1 MSLNRLNTKSAN
13 VLENPLKKIYYYEIT
28 KLIGMK
34 HTYFGQLWAI
44 HKTYARI
51 LVTGFGIEL
60 SEFLALHSK
69 KQSKYVECARNL

>member
-1 MSLNRLNTKSAN
+1 MRATCTELYTHIDWNCRLIKTWAN
-13 VLENPLKKIYYYEIT
+13 ATPTSKR
-28 KLIGMK
+28 
-34 HTYFGQLWAI
+34 QLWAI

-60 SEFLALHSK
+60 SEFLALHSE